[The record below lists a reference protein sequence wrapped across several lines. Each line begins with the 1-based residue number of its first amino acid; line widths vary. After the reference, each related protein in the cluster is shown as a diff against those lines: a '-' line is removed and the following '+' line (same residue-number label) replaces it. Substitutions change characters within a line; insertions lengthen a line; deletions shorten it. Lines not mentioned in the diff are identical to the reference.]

1 MMLLV
6 LIALSLLILVIA
18 GDKCLYQRYCAR
30 VMYDGSG
37 FRGWQEQ
44 SDVRTVQGT
53 ISKRLSQRFDR
64 SMRVTGASRTDQGVH
79 ARGQAIHFDLPLDI
93 SATYQD
99 QVSLDRLEYSLNRI
113 LPDDIRIYNIS
124 LAPLGNSEQVRDGD
138 LWHATKSANRKIY
151 TYRFCTNQF
160 VDPLQRRYCAHVYR
174 EFNEDIFCKCLPIF
188 IGTHDFAA
196 YTNRVEHSVI
206 EFKEKGFDFCT
217 TKTINNI
224 EFFNEGNGYYR
235 VEVDVESALY
245 RMIRNIMGASLMVAA
260 EHDPAMNMETI
271 KYLLHESPNRNFN
284 KAGSAPAEGLTLER
298 VFYDHY

>member
-1 MMLLV
+1 
-6 LIALSLLILVIA
+6 
-18 GDKCLYQRYCAR
+18 
-30 VMYDGSG
+30 
-37 FRGWQEQ
+37 
-44 SDVRTVQGT
+44 
-53 ISKRLSQRFDR
+53 
-64 SMRVTGASRTDQGVH
+64 MRVTGASRTDQGVH

-99 QVSLDRLEYSLNRI
+99 QFNLDKLEYSLNRI
-113 LPDDIRIYNIS
+113 FPDDIRIYNIT
-124 LAPLGNSEQVRDGD
+124 LAPLGNADQVRDGD
-138 LWHATKSANRKIY
+138 LWHATKSALRKIY

-160 VDPLQRRYCAHVYR
+160 VDPMRRRYCAHVYR
-174 EFNEDIFCKCLPIF
+174 EFNEELFKKCLPIF

-196 YTNRVEHSVI
+196 YTNRVEHSTM

-224 EFFNEGNGYYR
+224 EFYNEGNGYYR

-260 EHDPAMNMETI
+260 EHEPAMTLDTLQ
-271 KYLLHESPNRNFN
+271 YLLRESPDRKLN
-284 KAGSAPAEGLTLER
+284 KAGSAPAEGLTLEK